1 MRYTHPTILKTNN
14 AIAAIQHVGCPNPAK
29 PPGPFLERAVFPNQL
44 TDAAAYEA
52 DE

>member
-14 AIAAIQHVGCPNPAK
+14 AIAAIQYVGSPNTSKPMGTFWDFAVTPA
-29 PPGPFLERAVFPNQL
+29 QL
-44 TDAAAYEA
+44 TQSPAYEA